1 MYYENPK
8 QIKVKK
14 HQKSN
19 KEHLENGEGERERG
33 GGVGWMSDGK
43 FSINIYIS
51 CKILLTQ

>member
-19 KEHLENGEGERERG
+19 KEHLENGEGEREKG
-33 GGVGWMSDGK
+33 GGVGWISDGK